1 MSQGSGSSEK
11 TRALVILGLVV
22 LTAGG
27 IWISSRKPT
36 PTPAVSDAAIA
47 ATSATPSS
55 PTPVAVVEVEAATPD
70 AAVAEVVDASTSDPR
85 CSPIF
90 TANEAAYRRAEA
102 LAGDACTVHPEPL
115 RDSLE
120 ECEGNAKGVWALVVD
135 DAEIGH
141 AKTPPNACDAIRFQ
155 LALVH
160 VDAAGKTTRAVPLA
174 TSNKAE
180 KNLAVEVWG
189 ARTIAPLT
197 TFDYD
202 GDGELEVLVM
212 GNTDHEGVH
221 IPASEIWTFKDGRI
235 QPYAKGPSIVFTE
248 VVDADNDGRPDLV
261 TRGPYEAVRAT
272 SCQGPTFPVAPE
284 AFLMRGEPLGVFTL
298 SGATSKARLL
308 AECPSATPA
317 GAMMGGDSE
326 ALAAA
331 VVCARAWG
339 KTSADALKLLETAC
353 TSWVPPNKECERP
366 VNACPEWVKKLAAI
380 TPPIQLP

>member
-1 MSQGSGSSEK
+1 
-11 TRALVILGLVV
+11 VILGLAA
-22 LTAGG
+22 LTGG
-27 IWISSRKPT
+27 AIWITSRKPT
-36 PTPAVSDAAIA
+36 T
-47 ATSATPSS
+47 TPSVADAGAPVPS
-55 PTPVAVVEVEAATPD
+55 SVRSTSDTPVAAEVD
-70 AAVAEVVDASTSDPR
+70 AASEASDGAVLAEAKDASTEDPR

-90 TANEAAYRRAEA
+90 SANEAAYRRAEA
-102 LAGDACTVHPEPL
+102 LAGDACMVHPEPL
-115 RDSLE
+115 RDALE

-141 AKTPPNACDAIRFQ
+141 AKAPPGACDAVRFQ
-155 LALVH
+155 VALVH

-174 TSNKAE
+174 TPGKPE

-189 ARTIAPLT
+189 ARTIAPLA
-197 TFDYD
+197 TFDFD

-235 QPYAKGPSIVFTE
+235 QPYAKGAGIVFTE
-248 VVDADNDGRPDLV
+248 VVDADNDGRLDLV

-298 SGATSKARLL
+298 NGATSKARLL
-308 AECPSATPA
+308 AECPGATPGA
-317 GAMMGGDSE
+317 GMMGGDSE
-326 ALAAA
+326 ALATA

-339 KTSADALKLLETAC
+339 KTAAETLKMLETTC
-353 TSWVPPNKECERP
+353 TSWVAPNKECERP
-366 VNACPEWVKKLAAI
+366 PNACPEWVKKMAAI
-380 TPPIQLP
+380 TPPIALP